1 MAQSQAVGGKSL
13 MESRPVHGYSPVMLR
28 RLFGGRSKA
37 AAQAAPRRAFTPAQ
51 QRIHA
56 IGDIHGR
63 LDLLTVL
70 HADIRAHREAKP
82 HDGTDVVVYLGDYV
96 DRGPYSR
103 EVIEY
108 LLGDPLPGF
117 TAVHLMGNH
126 DEAMLKFL
134 EDVSIGPSWASF
146 GGESTLLSYGVRTT
160 PDMIGMRRFES
171 MRQQLVAKMPA
182 SHVAFLR
189 GLELSYQAGDY
200 LFAHAGIRPGVP
212 LERQDPE
219 DLLWIRETFLSSG
232 VDHGK
237 IVVHGHTP
245 TDAPQVR
252 PNRIGIDTGA
262 FASGILTC
270 LVLDGEERRFL
281 STGTTDWSGL
291 VAAQ

>member
-1 MAQSQAVGGKSL
+1 MDN
-13 MESRPVHGYSPVMLR
+13 RPLRGYSPAMLR
-28 RLFGGRSKA
+28 RLFQGRSKT
-37 AAQAAPRRAFTPAQ
+37 AAQVAPRRALAPPQ

-70 HADIRAHREAKP
+70 HDDILADRKARP
-82 HDGTDVVVYLGDYV
+82 HDGKDVIVYLGDYV

-103 EVIEY
+103 EVIDY

-126 DEAMLKFL
+126 DEAMLQFL
-134 EDVSIGPSWASF
+134 DDASIGPTWASF

-160 PDMIGMRRFES
+160 PGLIGMRRYEG
-171 MRQQLVAKMPA
+171 MRQQLVEKMPQ
-182 SHVAFLR
+182 SHAAFLR
-189 GLELSYQAGDY
+189 GLQLSYQAGDY
-200 LFAHAGIRPGVP
+200 LFAHAGVRPGVP
-212 LERQDPE
+212 LDQQDPD
-219 DLLWIRETFLSSG
+219 DLMWIRETFLSSS

-245 TDAPQVR
+245 TDEPQVR
-252 PNRIGIDTGA
+252 VNRIGIDTGA

-270 LVLDGEERRFL
+270 LVLEGGERRFL
-281 STGTTDWSGL
+281 STGTNDWSGL
-291 VAAQ
+291 LAAQ

>member
-1 MAQSQAVGGKSL
+1 
-13 MESRPVHGYSPVMLR
+13 MLR
-28 RLFGGRSKA
+28 RLFRGRGKPV
-37 AAQAAPRRAFTPAQ
+37 AQAAPRRAFTPAQ
-51 QRIHA
+51 HRIYA

-70 HADIRAHREAKP
+70 HGDILADREAKP

-103 EVIEY
+103 EVIEC
-108 LLGDPLPGF
+108 LLSDPLPGF

-126 DEAMLKFL
+126 DEAMLRFL
-134 EDVSIGPSWASF
+134 EDVTIGPGWASF

-171 MRQQLVAKMPA
+171 MRQQLVEKIPQR
-182 SHVAFLR
+182 HVAFLR

-212 LERQDPE
+212 LDRQEPE
-219 DLLWIRETFLSSG
+219 DLLWIRETFLLSG

-237 IVVHGHTP
+237 VVVHGHTP
-245 TDAPQVR
+245 TDAPEVR

-281 STGTTDWSGL
+281 STGTADWSGL